1 MKKVLP
7 IIMLLSAILLIT
19 GCSKKEELRPVSIGN
34 LSFEYDANE
43 WKHLES
49 KDENA
54 PLEFTDSHE
63 NKISVYVSQESTYQY
78 PMDMIHFYNTMV
90 SGNEDFKV
98 FQEPT
103 KVEVNG
109 NTWYEYGYSYKEGAI
124 VRKVY
129 QRFYGKYYNAASISY
144 TSDEKNYDSGYSN
157 AIKLM
162 SSIKANDVTNDS
174 NEAKAHK
181 FLVGE
186 WEVTG
191 SGYLVLKD
199 DGTYEWYS
207 NSAKDKNNMHSGTY
221 GCDVE
226 NPALSLKEGDGIY
239 LVLFPEKL
247 VVDGKAEETQS
258 YKMDY
263 LISFEQKENTEE
275 YQMVNMASYNLYTI
289 RKK

>member
-1 MKKVLP
+1 MKKILP
-7 IIMLLSAILLIT
+7 IIMLFSVIMLIT

-34 LSFEYDANE
+34 LSFEYDANA
-43 WKHLES
+43 WKYKES
-49 KDENA
+49 KDESA
-54 PLEFTDSHE
+54 PLEFTDSHD
-63 NKISVYVSQESTYQY
+63 NKINVFVSQESTYQH
-78 PMDMIHFYNTMV
+78 PMEMIHFYNTMV
-90 SGNEDFKV
+90 SGNKDFKV
-98 FQEPT
+98 FLKPA

-109 NTWYEYGYSYKEGAI
+109 STWYEYGYSYKEGAI

-129 QRFYGKYYNAASISY
+129 QRFYGKYYNAASVSY
-144 TSDEKNYDSGYSN
+144 TSDEKNYDSGYKE
-157 AIKLM
+157 AVKLM
-162 SSIKANDVTNDS
+162 SSIKASDVTNDA

-181 FLVGE
+181 FLVGD

-207 NSAKDKNNMHSGTY
+207 DSTKDKNNMHTGTY

-226 NPALSLKEGDGIY
+226 NASLSLKEGDGIY
-239 LVLFPEKL
+239 LVLFPDKL
-247 VVDGKAEETQS
+247 IVDGKEEEITS

-263 LISFEQKENTEE
+263 LISFEQKENTEG

-289 RKK
+289 LKK